1 MDCNNNSRFD
11 YIAPFYDHEVKEII
25 RELLVDP
32 GFQHAVKYII
42 PDIDWDKFSEE
53 MSKYNTKEDFQTGLV
68 YQIIWAL
75 GRKVTKDMKS
85 EGWDM
90 IDRNVEHVFLSNHRD
105 IALDAGFLN
114 ILRHANGF
122 PTTEIAIGDNLLIHP
137 WIKNLVRL
145 NKSFIVQRGVS
156 LRQKLV
162 VSKELSEYIHYA
174 IAEKKESIWIA
185 QREGRAK
192 DSDDRTQDSLLK
204 MLAMAPN
211 RDSFINNLKE
221 LNIIPLSISYE
232 YDPCDYLKAKEF
244 QQKRDNPDFK
254 KTQRDDLLNM
264 EIGILGYKGNV
275 MFRFGDCINP
285 ELDKI
290 TEPDKRLQPN
300 IVADIIDKEIHRNY
314 EIYPCNYIAHDL
326 LNEEKR
332 FADKYTEKQVEEF
345 EAYLKAQ
352 IAKIDLDYIDF
363 DFVWN
368 KMLIMYS
375 NVLKNH
381 LIATGQ

>member
-1 MDCNNNSRFD
+1 MDSSNSNRFD
-11 YIAPFYDHEVKEII
+11 HIAPVYDHEVKETIQ
-25 RELLVDP
+25 ELLVDP

-42 PDIDWDKFSEE
+42 PDIDWDVFSEE
-53 MSKYNTKEDFQTGLV
+53 MSRYQSKEDFQSGLV

-75 GRKVTKDMKS
+75 GRKVTAALNS
-85 EGWDM
+85 EGWENIEKDK
-90 IDRNVEHVFLSNHRD
+90 EHVFLSNHRD

-114 ILRHANGF
+114 IVRLEHEL

-137 WIKNLVRL
+137 WIKKLVRL
-145 NKSFIVQRGVS
+145 NKSFIVQRGTS
-156 LRQKLV
+156 MRQKLFA
-162 VSKELSEYIHYA
+162 SHELSEYIHYA
-174 IAEKKESIWIA
+174 INEKSESIWIA

-192 DSDDRTQDSLLK
+192 DADDRTQDSLLK
-204 MLAMAPN
+204 MLAMTPD
-211 RDSFINNLKE
+211 RGSFISNLKD

-264 EIGILGYKGNV
+264 EIGILGYKGRV
-275 MFRFGDCINP
+275 MFRFGKCIND

-290 TEPDKRLQPN
+290 TEPDKRLQPG
-300 IVADIIDKEIHRNY
+300 IVAEIIDREIHCNY

-332 FADKYTEKQVEEF
+332 FADKYTDVQEEEF
-345 EAYLKAQ
+345 KEYLRKQ
-352 IAKIDLDYIDF
+352 ISKIDLDYIDF
-363 DFVWN
+363 DFAWN

-375 NVLKNH
+375 NILKNN
-381 LIATGQ
+381 LIAKGQ